1 MIKKISQTTKLG
13 INRKNKTTK
22 LKNLPLHNMRC
33 GSEEFEINF
42 ILLSP
47 FIIFLFE
54 KKEHSGLCCD

>member
-13 INRKNKTTK
+13 INRKNKKNK

-47 FIIFLFE
+47 FIIFT
-54 KKEHSGLCCD
+54 

>member
-1 MIKKISQTTKLG
+1 MIEKISETTKLG

-22 LKNLPLHNMRC
+22 IKNLPLHNMRC

-47 FIIFLFE
+47 FIIFT
-54 KKEHSGLCCD
+54 